1 MQGHAERDI
10 EQAET
15 NLRGRAER
23 GEIVPLT
30 DPLCQTF
37 EEAVKSAAKGR
48 QTVMLSL
55 LARSLPFLRPEVEA
69 HLRGVPAPGFGGR
82 PSALADALATY
93 LQNNVRVAV
102 VSVQAP
108 RVRGLMNERKLPE
121 AALATLVG
129 KHKGGVALVNGA
141 LTQGFALPDAR
152 LVVLTDAELF
162 GANDKKSPKRRQEFR
177 GGLRLTS
184 LLDLKPGDYV
194 VHIHHGIG
202 QFRG

>member
-1 MQGHAERDI
+1 
-10 EQAET
+10 
-15 NLRGRAER
+15 
-23 GEIVPLT
+23 
-30 DPLCQTF
+30 
-37 EEAVKSAAKGR
+37 
-48 QTVMLSL
+48 
-55 LARSLPFLRPEVEA
+55 
-69 HLRGVPAPGFGGR
+69 
-82 PSALADALATY
+82 
-93 LQNNVRVAV
+93 VRVAV

-129 KHKGGVALVNGA
+129 KQRKGGVALVNGA

-162 GANDKKSPKRRQEFR
+162 GANDKKSPRRRQEFR

-202 QFRG
+202 QFQGAEETDGARRRKRVPVDGLRGRRQTVRARGPD